1 MVLQAALDAKRV
13 KVTAG
18 RIFRLSLPDG
28 WLLLLGFGSLI
39 GAAVCTTLIPHFTG
53 SVVNKVGLQRQHSH
67 VVYVS
72 FMILQTP
79 SPPLSTATTTPAPTT
94 PPIPLTD
101 ILHPCPHAP
110 VGSAAR

>member
-1 MVLQAALDAKRV
+1 MRWSVPEGETACLVSGLCVWVVLQAALDAKRV

-53 SVVNKVGLQRQHSH
+53 SVVNKVGLQRQQSH
-67 VVYVS
+67 
-72 FMILQTP
+72 MCGL
-79 SPPLSTATTTPAPTT
+79 
-94 PPIPLTD
+94 
-101 ILHPCPHAP
+101 
-110 VGSAAR
+110 

>member
-1 MVLQAALDAKRV
+1 VSGLCAGVVLQAALDAKRV

-53 SVVNKVGLQRQHSH
+53 SVVNKVGLQGRG
-67 VVYVS
+67 VVNSYVS
-72 FMILQTP
+72 LILQTP
-79 SPPLSTATTTPAPTT
+79 SPPPSTANPSHRHLTPVSPR
-94 PPIPLTD
+94 
-101 ILHPCPHAP
+101 PC
-110 VGSAAR
+110 R